1 MKICGETICGETINL
16 VRAQIFN
23 LIRQLDT
30 DDKIE
35 LLNSLQESTYVK
47 RFEKLLNSLRTDK
60 ISLDDITKEVESV
73 RQKRYEQGKHDA

>member
-1 MKICGETICGETINL
+1 MKVNTKYNIEL
-16 VRAQIFN
+16 DKSQIFN
-23 LIRQLDT
+23 LIKQLDT

-47 RFEKLLNSLRTDK
+47 RFEKLLDSLRTDK

>member
-1 MKICGETICGETINL
+1 MKVNTKYNIEL
-16 VRAQIFN
+16 DKSQIFN

-47 RFEKLLNSLRTDK
+47 RFEKLLDSLRTDK
-60 ISLDDITKEVESV
+60 ISLDDITKEVESI

>member
-1 MKICGETICGETINL
+1 MKVNTKYNIEL
-16 VRAQIFN
+16 DKSQIFN

-47 RFEKLLNSLRTDK
+47 RFEKLLDSLRTDK

-73 RQKRYEQGKHDA
+73 RQKRYEHGKHDA

>member
-1 MKICGETICGETINL
+1 MKVNSKYNIEL
-16 VRAQIFN
+16 DKSQIFN

-35 LLNSLQESTYVK
+35 LLNSLQESAYVK

-60 ISLDDITKEVESV
+60 ISPDDITKEVESV

>member
-1 MKICGETICGETINL
+1 MKVNSKYNIGL
-16 VRAQIFN
+16 DKSQIFN
-23 LIRQLDT
+23 LIRQLDS

-47 RFEKLLNSLRTDK
+47 RFEKLLDSLRTDK

>member
-1 MKICGETICGETINL
+1 MKVNSKYNIEL
-16 VRAQIFN
+16 DKSQIFN

-60 ISLDDITKEVESV
+60 ISPDDITKEVESV

>member
-1 MKICGETICGETINL
+1 MKVNTKYNIELNKS
-16 VRAQIFN
+16 QIFN

-47 RFEKLLNSLRTDK
+47 RFEKLLDSLRTDK

>member
-1 MKICGETICGETINL
+1 MKVNSKYNIEL
-16 VRAQIFN
+16 DKSQIFN

>member
-1 MKICGETICGETINL
+1 MKVNSKYNIEL
-16 VRAQIFN
+16 DKSQIFN
-23 LIRQLDT
+23 LIRQLDS

-35 LLNSLQESTYVK
+35 LLNSLQESTFVK
-47 RFEKLLNSLRTDK
+47 RFEKLLDSLRTDK

>member
-1 MKICGETICGETINL
+1 MKANTKYNIEL
-16 VRAQIFN
+16 DKSQIFN

-47 RFEKLLNSLRTDK
+47 RFEKLLDTLRTDK

>member
-1 MKICGETICGETINL
+1 MKVNTKYNIEL
-16 VRAQIFN
+16 DKSQIFN

-47 RFEKLLNSLRTDK
+47 RFEKLLDSLRTDK

>member
-1 MKICGETICGETINL
+1 MKVNSKYNIEL
-16 VRAQIFN
+16 DKSQIFN
-23 LIRQLDT
+23 LIKQLDT

>member
-1 MKICGETICGETINL
+1 MKVNSKYNIEL
-16 VRAQIFN
+16 DKSQIFN

-47 RFEKLLNSLRTDK
+47 RFEKLLDSLRTDK